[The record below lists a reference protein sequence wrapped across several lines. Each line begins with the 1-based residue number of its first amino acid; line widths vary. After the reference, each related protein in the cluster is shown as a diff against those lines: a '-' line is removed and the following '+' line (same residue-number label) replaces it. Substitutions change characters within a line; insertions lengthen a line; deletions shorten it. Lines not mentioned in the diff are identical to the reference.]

1 MRNFFIVLLCLLTQ
15 IKSHAQDDSTT
26 TAPGKLYN
34 MHPKWQIPVAGA
46 FIIGSTQGF
55 RALDKNASLST
66 ADVLKLDPNN
76 INAFD
81 RPTATRNPSGFD
93 RAEKNANI
101 MLNFSIF
108 SPAVLALD
116 KNIRK
121 DWVDLITLYLASQAF
136 DNVLYFTSIA
146 TVRRPRPR
154 AYNTALPMGERT
166 GVGMSKSFFSG
177 HVSFGAT
184 ATYFAAKVYT
194 DYHQIKGIN
203 RVLIYTVAAV
213 PPLLTGYFRIE
224 AGKHFKTDV
233 LTGFVA
239 GATSGILVPELF
251 RIKDK
256 AKANKISFAPYYV
269 PDGGGAT
276 MTMVL
281 NNRRK

>member
-1 MRNFFIVLLCLLTQ
+1 MRNFTILLLCVLTH
-15 IKSHAQDDSTT
+15 IKSFSQNDSS
-26 TAPGKLYN
+26 TAAPAKIYK
-34 MHPKWQIPVAGA
+34 MHPKWQIPAAGA
-46 FIIGSTQGF
+46 FIVISTQGF
-55 RALDKNASLST
+55 RALDKNASLSSE
-66 ADVLKLDPNN
+66 DVLKLNPND

-81 RPTATRNPSGFD
+81 RATATRNPSGFD
-93 RAEKNANI
+93 KAEKNANV

-108 SPAVLALD
+108 SPIVLALD
-116 KNIRK
+116 KDVRK

-146 TVRRPRPR
+146 AVRRPRPR
-154 AYNTALPMGERT
+154 AYNTALPMGDRT

-194 DYHQIKGIN
+194 DYHQIKGMK
-203 RVLIYTVAAV
+203 RVLLYTAAAV

-233 LTGFVA
+233 ITGFIA
-239 GATSGILVPELF
+239 GATSGIVVPEFF

-256 AKANKISFAPYYV
+256 EKPNKVSFSPYYV
-269 PDGGGAT
+269 PGGGGAT
-276 MTMVL
+276 MTMAI
-281 NNRRK
+281 NNGRK